1 MIAPVATASAEAI
14 RIACP
19 GSPSAATRGM
29 ITAAI
34 IGPSAES
41 GPSTRMRD
49 GPARAYPI
57 RHRIEVYRPVT
68 AGRPASSA

>member
-1 MIAPVATASAEAI
+1 MDSRSATNPRLPAPAAIMIAPVATASAEAI

-49 GPARAYPI
+49 GPARA
-57 RHRIEVYRPVT
+57 
-68 AGRPASSA
+68 